1 MEALKENFFANQPLT
16 FKNLT
21 SPYLTFEDV
30 YDHIVQFMKKEP
42 MGNYKLM
49 IGTDSHV
56 YSRETLFITGIVI
69 QRVGR
74 GAWACY
80 RKLTYPKP
88 IQNLHQKIS
97 IETSLT
103 EQVAFLFN
111 DEVKNELIDIVLPH
125 VYKGASL
132 TIEGHL
138 DIGKGQRNKTREFV
152 SEMVARIEAH
162 GIEAKIK
169 PDSLVASSYANRY
182 TK

>member
-1 MEALKENFFANQPLT
+1 MQMNGSFFADQPMT

-21 SPYLTFEDV
+21 YSHLTFDEV
-30 YDHIVQFMKKEP
+30 FNHIITFMKKEP
-42 MGNYKLM
+42 LGNYKLM

-56 YSRETLFITGIVI
+56 YQNETIFITGLVI

-80 RKLTYPKP
+80 RKLRYPEP
-88 IQNLHQKIS
+88 IRNLHQKIS

-103 EQVAFLFN
+103 EEVAFLFN
-111 DEVKNELIDIVLPH
+111 ESLKNKLVHIVLPH
-125 VYKGASL
+125 VYKGSSFCM
-132 TIEGHL
+132 EGHL
-138 DIGKGQRNKTREFV
+138 DIGKGKRNKTREFV
-152 SEMVARIEAH
+152 AEMVARIEAH

-169 PDSLVASSYANRY
+169 PESLVASSYANRY

>member
-1 MEALKENFFANQPLT
+1 MEALKDTFFANRPLT
-16 FKNLT
+16 FKNL
-21 SPYLTFEDV
+21 SDSNLTFEDV
-30 YDHIVQFMKKEP
+30 YFRIVSFMRQEP
-42 MGNYKLM
+42 MGNYRLM

-56 YSRETLFITGIVI
+56 YSKETVFITGIVI

-80 RKLTYPKP
+80 RKLVYPNP
-88 IQNLHQKIS
+88 IRNLHQKIS

-103 EQVAFLFN
+103 EQVAFMFN
-111 DEVKNELIDIVLPH
+111 DELKNELIEIVLPH

-132 TIEGHL
+132 TMEGHL

-162 GIEAKIK
+162 GIQAKIK